1 MSDVDF
7 LDSNIL
13 LYTLDGANPAKQG
26 VASRLV
32 KQAHLQGTGV
42 ISFQVVQE
50 TLQVISR
57 KFQVAVR
64 PEDRQIFLRNVLV
77 PLWRIM
83 PSPALYGRAL
93 ELQERY
99 RYSFYDGLIL
109 AAALESG
116 CTRVL
121 SEDLQNG
128 QRIEGLTIE
137 NPFKD

>member
-1 MSDVDF
+1 MSGVDF

-13 LYTLDGANPAKQG
+13 LYTLDGSNPTKQG

-32 KQAHLQGTGV
+32 KQAHLQRTGV

-64 PEDRQIFLRNVLV
+64 PEDRQTFLRNVLV
-77 PLWRIM
+77 PLWRVM
-83 PSPALYGRAL
+83 PSTALYGRAL
-93 ELQERY
+93 ELQARY
-99 RYSFYDGLIL
+99 QYSFYDSLIL

-121 SEDLQNG
+121 SEDLQDG